1 MHEAQVANVCFSET
15 VDFDAVADELYGV
28 PREEFIRTRNAR
40 AAEAKDRSLAAR
52 IKALRKPTLAA
63 WLVNRLARE
72 RPDDLAELAA
82 LGQELRTAHEELAGG
97 RLRELSVRRRETV
110 DALTLAAREIGR
122 ESGLGVSDTVTDQ
135 VHATLQA
142 ALAGGEAADLVMAG
156 RLATP
161 LDPSDAQQ
169 WLTAGTLGQRPSSE
183 GARGELASVPD
194 EPDEPDPDEQPSAR
208 RGTRTH
214 RPSSRPSRDR
224 KGTTGT
230 TVSAAEVQRR
240 REARKR
246 AEQEAEAAR
255 ARRNEAAKTLADAQR
270 RAKEAT
276 EEVAEL
282 RAKLVKAQRY
292 EKLTRNAVRAAQ
304 LELGTAERESDRTE
318 RALRRHGPSH

>member
-1 MHEAQVANVCFSET
+1 M
-15 VDFDAVADELYGV
+15 DFDAVADELYGG
-28 PREEFIRTRNAR
+28 PREEFIRRRNAR
-40 AAEAKDRSLAAR
+40 AAEADDRSVAAR

-122 ESGLGVSDTVTDQ
+122 EAGLGVSDAVTDQ

-142 ALAGGEAADLVMAG
+142 ALAGGEAADLVAAG

-169 WLTAGTLGQRPSSE
+169 WLTAGTLAQRTPEEPEPGEQSSG
-183 GARGELASVPD
+183 GARRTSRTASSTRED
-194 EPDEPDPDEQPSAR
+194 T
-208 RGTRTH
+208 TRTAV
-214 RPSSRPSRDR
+214 RAD
-224 KGTTGT
+224 
-230 TVSAAEVQRR
+230 ELQRR
-240 REARKR
+240 RVARKR
-246 AEQEAEAAR
+246 AERDAETAKARRDEAA
-255 ARRNEAAKTLADAQR
+255 ATLADAQR
-270 RAKEAT
+270 RAGEAT

-292 EKLTRNAVRAAQ
+292 EKLARNAVRAAQ

-318 RALRRHGPSH
+318 RALRRHEHPH

>member
-1 MHEAQVANVCFSET
+1 M
-15 VDFDAVADELYGV
+15 DFEAVADELYSG
-28 PREEFIRTRNAR
+28 PREEFIRTRNTR
-40 AAEAKDRSLAAR
+40 AAEAKDRSLATR

-72 RPDDLAELAA
+72 RPDDLAELTA
-82 LGQELRTAHEELAGG
+82 LGQELRTAHEELAGR

-156 RLATP
+156 RLAAP
-161 LDPSDAQQ
+161 LDPADAQQ
-169 WLTAGTLGQRPSSE
+169 WLTAGVLARRADDEAGEPSGATPSATSGQASRTKS
-183 GARGELASVPD
+183 GAR
-194 EPDEPDPDEQPSAR
+194 
-208 RGTRTH
+208 
-214 RPSSRPSRDR
+214 
-224 KGTTGT
+224 TTGS

-246 AEQEAEAAR
+246 AERDAENAK
-255 ARRNEAAKTLADAQR
+255 ARRDEAAKTLADAQR
-270 RAKEAT
+270 RANEAT

-292 EKLTRNAVRAAQ
+292 EKLARNAVRAAQ

-318 RALRRHGPSH
+318 RALRRHGPPH

>member
-1 MHEAQVANVCFSET
+1 M
-15 VDFDAVADELYGV
+15 DFDAVADELYGV

-97 RLRELSVRRRETV
+97 RLRELSVRRREAV
-110 DALTLAAREIGR
+110 DALTLATREIGR

-142 ALAGGEAADLVMAG
+142 ALAGGEAADLVTAG

-169 WLTAGTLGQRPSSE
+169 WLTAGTLRHRASE
-183 GARGELASVPD
+183 PARAGLAAVPD
-194 EPDEPDPDEQPSAR
+194 EPDVPDDAEPDEQPSTR
-208 RGTRTH
+208 PGTRAK
-214 RPSSRPSRDR
+214 RAQPSRSDR
-224 KGTTGT
+224 GTTGT

-240 REARKR
+240 REARQR

-255 ARRNEAAKTLADAQR
+255 TRRNEAAKTLADAQR

>member
-1 MHEAQVANVCFSET
+1 M
-15 VDFDAVADELYGV
+15 DFDAVADELYSG
-28 PREEFIRTRNAR
+28 PREEFIRMRDAR
-40 AAEAKDRSLAAR
+40 AAEAEERSQAAR
-52 IKALRKPTLAA
+52 ITALRKPTLAA

-82 LGQELRTAHEELAGG
+82 LGQELRAAHEELAGG

-122 ESGLGVSDTVTDQ
+122 EAGLGVSDAVTDQ

-142 ALAGGEAADLVMAG
+142 ALAGGDAADLVAAG

-169 WLTAGTLGQRPSSE
+169 WLTAGTLARRAQEADDEAGSSKAESSE
-183 GARGELASVPD
+183 AAARA
-194 EPDEPDPDEQPSAR
+194 EPGEQPSGGAR
-208 RGTRTH
+208 RTSRGTSGAKSRT
-214 RPSSRPSRDR
+214 RQGS
-224 KGTTGT
+224 TTRA
-230 TVSAAEVQRR
+230 TVSADELRRR
-240 REARKR
+240 REARDQAKR
-246 AEQEAEAAR
+246 DAEAAK
-255 ARRNEAAKTLADAQR
+255 ARRDEAAATLADAHR

-292 EKLTRNAVRAAQ
+292 EKLARNAVRAAQ
-304 LELGTAERESDRTE
+304 LELGTAERESDRTD
-318 RALRRHGPSH
+318 RALRRHEPPS

>member
-1 MHEAQVANVCFSET
+1 M
-15 VDFDAVADELYGV
+15 DFDAVADELYGV

-40 AAEAKDRSLAAR
+40 ASEAEDRSLAAR
-52 IKALRKPTLAA
+52 IKALRKPMLAA

-82 LGQELRTAHEELAGG
+82 LGHELRTAHEELAGG

-122 ESGLGVSDTVTDQ
+122 EAGLGVSDTVTDQ

-142 ALAGGEAADLVMAG
+142 ALAGGEAADLVAAG

-169 WLTAGTLGQRPSSE
+169 WLTAGTLVERPMSAVPDEGDSGEQLSARRAKLAQRPSAQTS
-183 GARGELASVPD
+183 GSG
-194 EPDEPDPDEQPSAR
+194 
-208 RGTRTH
+208 
-214 RPSSRPSRDR
+214 
-224 KGTTGT
+224 TGT
-230 TVSAAEVQRR
+230 NGSTVTAAEVQRR
-240 REARKR
+240 REVRER
-246 AEQEAEAAR
+246 AEQDAKAAR
-255 ARRNEAAKTLADAQR
+255 TRRDEAAKTLADAQR

-292 EKLTRNAVRAAQ
+292 EKLARNAVRAAQ